1 MVCRSAF
8 SRLPTAQSKIE
19 ARHRCLQP
27 ATSRCESYGFRHRA
41 AETLHSRVF
50 GAYHQVE
57 PRERRNPCLPLMRK
71 VPTQSAEGEITYL
84 PFCAGFRG
92 QGNGTME
99 AFAPRSG
106 FRVLIGYYQKRAA
119 AHGYAREIFGEII
132 ARADGK
138 GVGNA
143 YVFNFIFRAA
153 DRNAFADIRKG
164 EHG

>member
-1 MVCRSAF
+1 MH
-8 SRLPTAQSKIE
+8 TAI
-19 ARHRCLQP
+19 
-27 ATSRCESYGFRHRA
+27 YGFLSLSHRYA
-41 AETLHSRVF
+41 MLAPPSGGAEERSTLI
-50 GAYHQVE
+50 
-57 PRERRNPCLPLMRK
+57 PCLPLMRK

-138 GVGNA
+138 GVGDA

>member
-1 MVCRSAF
+1 MSFSPSVIASRCQLPSAVAGCF
-8 SRLPTAQSKIE
+8 
-19 ARHRCLQP
+19 QP

-57 PRERRNPCLPLMRK
+57 PKERRNPCLPLMRK
-71 VPTQSAEGEITYL
+71 VTKPQVLTEGEITYL

-119 AHGYAREIFGEII
+119 AHGDAREIFGEII

-138 GVGNA
+138 GVGDA
-143 YVFNFIFRAA
+143 YVFNLVFRAA